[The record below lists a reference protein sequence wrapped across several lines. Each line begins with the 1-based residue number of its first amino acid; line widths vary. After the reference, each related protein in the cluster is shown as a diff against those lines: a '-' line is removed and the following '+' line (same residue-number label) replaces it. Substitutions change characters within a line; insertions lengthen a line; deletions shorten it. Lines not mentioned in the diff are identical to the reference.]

1 MLSQVVGCVAPQR
14 ALGMAAH
21 RADGLARSTS
31 CPLSPS
37 SICATWQV
45 TFNNRANAKAGLGQ
59 WEGALADFNFAAQM
73 EPDYVFPR
81 ASAALTTYQLV
92 RH

>member
-1 MLSQVVGCVAPQR
+1 M
-14 ALGMAAH
+14 
-21 RADGLARSTS
+21 
-31 CPLSPS
+31 
-37 SICATWQV
+37 

-92 RH
+92 RQQGRFTWETKECVCRSIVSRPWM

>member
-1 MLSQVVGCVAPQR
+1 
-14 ALGMAAH
+14 
-21 RADGLARSTS
+21 
-31 CPLSPS
+31 
-37 SICATWQV
+37 V

-92 RH
+92 RQQGRFAWGAESCVYRSQ